1 MNKNILFEILSYKL
15 RNYFYNEN
23 YKYLICKSD
32 ESTLVK
38 KSIVEL
44 NNKIYTLKE
53 QGNEESEEEA
63 EEDIK
68 KVNDEQYK
76 DIIEDSMAMKKMVLK
91 SLYDNLV
98 ELDYICNKITD
109 KNFDEI
115 REKIKSALK
124 IYELILDNLKDFK
137 NNLDEIIKNYENFIL
152 NITTELNNLFEENK

>member
-23 YKYLICKSD
+23 YKYLTHSNNTSSI
-32 ESTLVK
+32 K

-53 QGNEESEEEA
+53 QEDEES

-68 KVNDEQYK
+68 KVRDEEYK
-76 DIIEDSMAMKKMVLK
+76 DIIEDSMAMKKLVLK

-98 ELDYICNKITD
+98 ELDYVCEKITD
-109 KNFDEI
+109 EDFNEI
-115 REKIKSALK
+115 KKKIGNALK
-124 IYELILDNLKDFK
+124 IYELILDNLKDFR
-137 NNLDEIIKNYENFIL
+137 NNLDEIIKSYENFIL

>member
-23 YKYLICKSD
+23 YKYLTCNSN

-53 QGNEESEEEA
+53 QENEESEEA

-76 DIIEDSMAMKKMVLK
+76 DVIEDSMAMKKMVLK

-98 ELDYICNKITD
+98 ELNYICDKITD
-109 KNFDEI
+109 KDFDEI
-115 REKIKSALK
+115 KEKIKNALK
-124 IYELILDNLKDFK
+124 IYELILDNLKDFR